1 VEDRVYRVT
10 LVSPSSVTRAG
21 VKALLGEDFVV
32 IHEGTRLRV
41 VMRTDADL
49 IVLDA
54 EALEETDL
62 EGCAVLLLSNEVDA
76 VNRLRALAPSV
87 WGVMSEAL
95 NADTL
100 RAAARA
106 VAHGF
111 VVLPPELNLLEPIR
125 ANTDLE
131 PLTMRE
137 LEVLRALVDG
147 LSNKRIALE
156 LGIAES
162 TVKYHLEGIYA
173 KLGVRSRSQAL
184 RVALERGL
192 VLL

>member
-1 VEDRVYRVT
+1 
-10 LVSPSSVTRAG
+10 
-21 VKALLGEDFVV
+21 
-32 IHEGTRLRV
+32 
-41 VMRTDADL
+41 
-49 IVLDA
+49 
-54 EALEETDL
+54 
-62 EGCAVLLLSNEVDA
+62 
-76 VNRLRALAPSV
+76 
-87 WGVMSEAL
+87 
-95 NADTL
+95 
-100 RAAARA
+100 
-106 VAHGF
+106 
-111 VVLPPELNLLEPIR
+111 LNLLEPIR